1 MIKRTYVKT
10 QIRLQLDEPVPFA
23 EGMSFGDVG
32 PYESLSGRLHF
43 AVDPDAPA
51 YQDVVDLEL
60 APRNSS
66 GQVEYSTDI
75 ALLRP
80 VELSRGNGRLIY
92 DVNNRGN
99 KRVLVAM
106 NDALGDNDPGSAEH
120 AGNGFLMRR
129 GYSIVWSGWQG
140 DLLPG
145 EGRLTMDLPVAK
157 DNGRE
162 ITGLVRAEFV
172 TDQAGMTVFPLSGS
186 APQVAGAPPWT
197 VNEYTRSYESA
208 SLDTT
213 AASLTVRE
221 YERDPRESVPS
232 TEWRFATL
240 GPTGEVTSSTG
251 HCYLPDGI
259 RPGWIYEL
267 VYSARDPVVMGLGFV
282 GVRDLVSFL
291 LHAKADD
298 DSSPNPLRQEGA
310 GIEKAYAWGVS
321 QSGRF
326 LREFVYRGFNE
337 DVHGRRVFDAIA
349 PHVAGG
355 GRVTLNYRFAQP
367 GRYPREH
374 MDHLYPSDQFP
385 FAYRVTTDALTGKTD
400 AILKR
405 PDTDPMVI
413 HTQSSS
419 EYWERR
425 GSLVHTDS
433 NGNDLEDHPGARV
446 YLFSGSQHGSD
457 PPKGPQEGPHLHASN
472 PNKAGPLL
480 RALLDALDAWATDGT
495 APPDSMVP
503 SVSAETGA
511 PADAVAATFPDVP
524 GVSCPEQPSRLY
536 VQDHGPD
543 FDRGLFSKEPPTEDP
558 ASEYRL
564 LVPQVDADGNETA
577 GIRTSALEVPL
588 ATYAG
593 WNYRKTPERALAGL
607 IGSFLPLAKTEGER
621 RASGDPRPSLEERYG
636 SRADYVRRV
645 ELAAEHLVAQRLLL
659 QEDADRYVEL
669 ARREIAFD

>member
-1 MIKRTYVKT
+1 MKT
-10 QIRLQLDEPVPFA
+10 QIRLLLDKPVPFA
-23 EGMSFGDVG
+23 KGMSFGNVG
-32 PYESLSGRLHF
+32 PYETLSGRLHF
-43 AVDPDAPA
+43 AVDPDALA
-51 YQDVVDLEL
+51 YQDIVDLEH

-66 GQVEYSTDI
+66 GLVEYSTDV
-75 ALLRP
+75 AFLRP
-80 VELSRGNGRLIY
+80 VDLSRGNGRLIY

-106 NDALGDNDPGSAEH
+106 NDALGSNDPDTAEH

-145 EGRLTMDLPVAK
+145 EGRLTMDLPVAT
-157 DNGRE
+157 DSE
-162 ITGLVRAEFV
+162 HDITGLVRTEFV
-172 TDQAGMTVFPLSGS
+172 TDQRTMTVFPLSGS
-186 APQVAGAPPWT
+186 APQTDNALWS
-197 VNEYTRSYESA
+197 VNDYTRSYEAA
-208 SLDTT
+208 SLDTG

-221 YERDPRESVPS
+221 YQLDPRVPVPS
-232 TEWRFATL
+232 TQWQFATL
-240 GPTGEVTSSTG
+240 SPTGEVTPSPS

-267 VYSARDPVVMGLGFV
+267 VYTARDPVVMGLGFV

-291 LHAKADD
+291 LHHDADD
-298 DSSPNPLRQEGA
+298 KGYPNPLKRDDT

-337 DVHGRRVFDAIA
+337 DARGRRVFDAIA

-400 AILKR
+400 GVLRRA
-405 PDTDPMVI
+405 DTDPLVF

-433 NGNDLEDHPGARV
+433 HGNDLEDSPGARV
-446 YLFSGSQHGSD
+446 YLFSGSQHMSD
-457 PPKGPQEGPHLHASN
+457 PLNGPQEGSYRHLSN
-472 PNKAGPLL
+472 PNKAGPPL
-480 RALLDALDAWATDGT
+480 RALLDALDAWATNGT
-495 APPDSMVP
+495 PPPDSRVP
-503 SVSAETGA
+503 SLDAETGA
-511 PADAVAATFPDVP
+511 PADAVAATFPGVP

-543 FDRGLFSKEPPTEDP
+543 FYRGILSKEPPTEDP
-558 ASEYRL
+558 LSEYRL
-564 LVPQVDADGNETA
+564 LIPQVDADGNETA
-577 GIRTSALEVPL
+577 GIRTPTVEVPL

-593 WNYRKTPERALAGL
+593 WNYRKTPDKALAGL
-607 IGSFLPLAKTEGER
+607 IGSFLPLAKTESER
-621 RASGDPRPSLEERYG
+621 RARGDSRPSLEERYA
-636 SRADYVRRV
+636 SRSDYVRMV
-645 ELAAEHLVAQRLLL
+645 ELAAERLVSQRLLL

-669 ARREIAFD
+669 ARHEDAFD